1 MLYSDAP
8 APQGR
13 AHLFFLSFM
22 KRFRSFCIVIALA
35 LLAGCNK
42 HSTTPDPGPSPT
54 PEIPE
59 RTGESGITYQL
70 LVYSFADSDGDGCG
84 DFKGIESKLDYLK
97 QMGVQALWLSPIHK
111 ASSYHGYDV
120 LDYSS
125 VNPDYGT
132 EEDFKSLV
140 GAAHRKGIKIYL
152 DYVLNHTSKD
162 HPWFLDAK
170 TDADSKYRD
179 YYIFSDDP
187 RSDIRAGK
195 IAMISTEGAGGY
207 DSGQWFPAVSG
218 GDGAQK
224 LKFTL
229 ALDSSGKPSTLT
241 VEKTDDVGNSGA
253 PAGIWLYYGD
263 NLMQEFRSAGSG
275 LCTLS
280 LELQTS
286 WGVLVRTSQSQWDS
300 HKYGAPTGK
309 NRLSWGDPLKL
320 SNSDSQDILLPDMAT
335 TMYHSHFWTAWF
347 ADLNYGPASEC
358 ETSEAFKAVCESAD
372 KWIGLGVDGFRL
384 DAVKHI
390 YHNASSDE
398 NPTFL
403 KKFYDRCN
411 TSYKAAG
418 GSGDIYMVGEHFSSA
433 AEVAPYYKGIPAF
446 FEFSFWWTLKDAINS
461 GTGGDFVGTIQG
473 FTGEYSK
480 YRSDYIEATK
490 LSNHDEDRAGNDLGR
505 DREKMKLAAAVLLT
519 AGGQPYIYQG
529 EELGYWGSKSGG
541 DEYVRTPMMWTADVS
556 GLASAKLGGKIDY
569 NMLSADIS
577 VEAQSQ
583 DSESVL
589 AVYRRFGELRDRY
602 ASLAKGSF
610 DFCAEVSSTPA
621 VSAWYRSYGGQRV
634 LVVHNFGGAKTS
646 VNLSSDNLD
655 NPIGTQGSVAVN
667 GSRLTLGPRASAV
680 FLQ

>member
-1 MLYSDAP
+1 MKKFP
-8 APQGR
+8 
-13 AHLFFLSFM
+13 FLSLFL
-22 KRFRSFCIVIALA
+22 VLA
-35 LLAGCNK
+35 LLVGCEK
-42 HSTTPDPGPSPT
+42 PVVTPNPA
-54 PEIPE
+54 PEPKVPE

-132 EEDFKSLV
+132 EEDFKSLL
-140 GAAHRKGIKIYL
+140 GAAHAKGIKIYL

-170 TDADSKYRD
+170 KNADSEYRD

-187 RSDIRAGK
+187 RADIKAGQIEM
-195 IAMISTEGAGGY
+195 IATEGAGGY

-229 ALDSSGKPSTLT
+229 ALDSSGKPSTLK
-241 VEKTDDVGNSGA
+241 VEQTEVVSNSGSK
-253 PAGIWLYYGD
+253 AGIWLYYGD
-263 NLMQEFRSAGSG
+263 GLMEEFRTTGSG
-275 LCTLS
+275 QCTLS

-309 NRLSWGDPLKL
+309 NQLEWGSALKL
-320 SNSDSQDILLPDMAT
+320 SNSDSQDILLPGMNT
-335 TMYHSHFWTAWF
+335 TMYHSHFWTSYF
-347 ADLNYGPASEC
+347 ADLNYGAASSC
-358 ETSEAFKAVCESAD
+358 ESSGAYKMVCESAD
-372 KWIGLGVDGFRL
+372 KWIALGVDGFRL
-384 DAVKHI
+384 DAIKHI
-390 YHNASSDE
+390 YHNANSDE

-403 KKFYDRCN
+403 KKFYEHCN
-411 TSYKAAG
+411 ASYKAAG
-418 GSGDIYMVGEHFSSA
+418 GSGDIYMVGEHFSDASA
-433 AEVAPYYKGIPAF
+433 VAPYYVGLPAF
-446 FEFSFWWTLKDAINS
+446 FEFSFWWTLKEAINS
-461 GTGGDFVGTIQG
+461 GKGSGFVGTIQG
-473 FTGEYSK
+473 YTKEYAK

-490 LSNHDEDRAGNDLGR
+490 LSNHDEDRAGNDLGK

-541 DEYVRTPMMWTADVS
+541 DEYVRTPIMWTANGS
-556 GLASAKLGGKIDY
+556 GLACGKLGGKIDAS
-569 NMLSADIS
+569 MLTADIS
-577 VEAQSQ
+577 VESQSA

-589 AVYRRFGELRDRY
+589 SVYRQFGELRDRY
-602 ASLAKGSF
+602 VSLAKGSF
-610 DFCAEVSSTPA
+610 DYCSEVASNAA
-621 VSAWYRSYGGQRV
+621 VSAWYRSYDGQKV
-634 LVVHNFGGAKTS
+634 LVVHNFGSGKES
-646 VNLSSDNLD
+646 VTLAGDNLD
-655 NPIGTQGSVAVN
+655 NAIAVRGSVAVK
-667 GSRLTLGPRASAV
+667 GSKVTLGPRASVV

>member
-1 MLYSDAP
+1 MKKFP
-8 APQGR
+8 
-13 AHLFFLSFM
+13 FLSF
-22 KRFRSFCIVIALA
+22 ILALA

-42 HSTTPDPGPSPT
+42 NSATPDPGPA
-54 PEIPE
+54 PEPETPE

-84 DFKGIESKLDYLK
+84 DFRGIESKLDYLK

-140 GAAHRKGIKIYL
+140 SAAHAKGIKIYL

-170 TDADSKYRD
+170 KSADSEYRD

-187 RSDIRAGK
+187 RADIKAGK
-195 IAMISTEGAGGY
+195 IAMIATEGAGGY

-229 ALDSSGKPSTLT
+229 ALDSSGKPSTLK
-241 VEKTDDVGNSGA
+241 VEQTGEVSNSGSK
-253 PAGIWLYYGD
+253 AGIWLYYGD
-263 NLMQEFRSAGSG
+263 GQMEEFRSAGSG

-286 WGVLVRTSQSQWDS
+286 WGVLVRTSQKEWGSY
-300 HKYGAPTGK
+300 KYGAPTGK
-309 NRLSWGDPLKL
+309 NQLEWGTPLKL
-320 SNSDSQDILLPDMAT
+320 SNSDSQDILLPGMNT
-335 TMYHSHFWTAWF
+335 TMYHSHMWTSYF
-347 ADLNYGPASEC
+347 ADLNYGTASSC
-358 ETSEAFKAVCESAD
+358 ENSPAFKAVCESAD
-372 KWIGLGVDGFRL
+372 KWIGMGVDGFRL
-384 DAVKHI
+384 DAIKHI

-411 TSYKAAG
+411 ASYKAAG
-418 GSGDIYMVGEHFSSA
+418 GSGDIYMVGEHFSDASA
-433 AEVAPYYKGIPAF
+433 VAPYYKGLPAF
-446 FEFSFWWTLKDAINS
+446 FEFSFWWTLKEAINS
-461 GTGGDFVGTIQG
+461 GNGNGFVGTIQG
-473 FTGEYSK
+473 YTKEYAK

-490 LSNHDEDRAGNDLGR
+490 LSNHDEDRAGNDLGK

-541 DEYVRTPMMWTADVS
+541 DEYVRTPIMWTASGS
-556 GLASAKLGGKIDY
+556 GLASGKLGGKIDSS
-569 NMLSADIS
+569 MLTSDIS
-577 VEAQSQ
+577 VESQSE

-589 AVYRRFGELRDRY
+589 SVYREFGELRDRY
-602 ASLAKGSF
+602 VSLAKGSF
-610 DFCAEVSSTPA
+610 DYCSEVASNSA
-621 VSAWYRSYGGQRV
+621 ISAWYRSYEGQKV
-634 LVVHNFGGAKTS
+634 LVVHNFGSGKES
-646 VNLSSDNLD
+646 VTLAADNLD
-655 NPIGTQGSVAVN
+655 NAIAVRGSVAVK
-667 GSRLTLGPRASAV
+667 GSKLTLGARASAV

>member
-1 MLYSDAP
+1 
-8 APQGR
+8 
-13 AHLFFLSFM
+13 M
-22 KRFRSFCIVIALA
+22 KRYRSLCIVIALA

-42 HSTTPDPGPSPT
+42 HSTTPDPGPAPT
-54 PEIPE
+54 PDIPE

-97 QMGVQALWLSPIHK
+97 QMGVQAIWLSPIHK

-140 GAAHRKGIKIYL
+140 GAAHRQGIKIYL

-170 TDADSKYRD
+170 SSADSKYRD
-179 YYIFSDDP
+179 HYIFSDDP

-195 IAMISTEGAGGY
+195 IAMIASEGAGGY

-241 VEKTDDVGNSGA
+241 VEKTDDVGNSGS

-263 NLMQEFRSAGSG
+263 GLMQEFRSSGSG

-286 WGVLVRTSQSQWDS
+286 WGVLVRTSRSQWDS
-300 HKYGAPTGK
+300 FKYGAPTGN
-309 NRLSWGDPLKL
+309 NRLSWGVPLKL
-320 SNSDSQDILLPDMAT
+320 SNSDSQDILLPDMST

-347 ADLNYGPASEC
+347 ADLNYGAASVC

-411 TSYKAAG
+411 ASYKAAG
-418 GSGDIYMVGEHFSSA
+418 GSGDIYMVGEHFSA
-433 AEVAPYYKGIPAF
+433 ASEVAPYYKGLPAF
-446 FEFSFWWTLKDAINS
+446 FEFSFWWTLRDAVNS
-461 GTGGDFVGTIQG
+461 GRGSDFVGTIQG
-473 FTGEYSK
+473 YTGEYAK
-480 YRSDYIEATK
+480 YRSEYIEATK

-519 AGGQPYIYQG
+519 SGGQPYIYQG
-529 EELGYWGSKSGG
+529 EELGYWGGKSGG
-541 DEYVRTPMMWTADVS
+541 DEYIRTPMMWTSDMS
-556 GLASAKLGGKIDY
+556 GLASAKLDGKVDY
-569 NMLSADIS
+569 TMLSSDIS
-577 VEAQSQ
+577 VEAQSK

-589 AVYRRFGELRDRY
+589 AVYRQFGELRDRY
-602 ASLAKGSF
+602 VSLAKGSF
-610 DFCAEVSSTPA
+610 DFCSEVSSTPA
-621 VSAWYRSYGGQRV
+621 LSAWYRSYDDQRV
-634 LVVHNFGGAKTS
+634 LVVHNFGAAKAS
-646 VNLSSDNLD
+646 VNLSSDKLD
-655 NPIGTQGSVAVN
+655 NPIGTRGSVAVN
-667 GSRLTLGPRASAV
+667 GSKLTLGPRASAV